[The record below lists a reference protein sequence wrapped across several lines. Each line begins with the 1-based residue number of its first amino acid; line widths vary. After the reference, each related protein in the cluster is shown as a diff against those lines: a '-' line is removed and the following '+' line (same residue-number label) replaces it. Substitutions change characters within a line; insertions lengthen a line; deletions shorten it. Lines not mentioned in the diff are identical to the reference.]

1 MKLRRL
7 LGLIGLLAWHAQ
19 GQTTLQ
25 VATRT
30 IEQHYESIRNLTITG
45 ERADIDIRVWD
56 KETIQINVNLS
67 ARHPDRAVARKELES
82 LQFTGEKSGKRLFL
96 RNFLIAPASGKLT
109 SSFKTSMVIWLPA
122 KCPLVVKQNFGSLK
136 VTGLQAD
143 FQASTEFSKISLKAI
158 QGEVQLESHYGDLEA
173 SNLSGKV
180 RLNTEYTNLK
190 LSDVQGSCTVRS
202 QGGEAEIRADRQLVK
217 LEVKAQKTNIR
228 LLNLEQTP
236 FTYQLQAEYGQIE
249 LPRNAN
255 FTWQTNTPTLRKVVL
270 HARKGGLIDVQT
282 TFATISLH

>member
-122 KCPLVVKQNFGSLK
+122 RCPLVVKQNFGSLK

-143 FQASTEFSKISLKAI
+143 FQASTEFSKISLKAMR
-158 QGEVQLESHYGDLEA
+158 GDVQLESHYGDLEA

-190 LSDVQGSCTVRS
+190 LSDVEGSCTLRS

-228 LLNLEQTP
+228 LLNLEHTP
-236 FTYQLQAEYGQIE
+236 FTYQLQAEYGEIE
-249 LPRNAN
+249 LPRSSS

-270 HARKGGLIDVQT
+270 HAPKGGLIDIQT
-282 TFATISLH
+282 TFATISLR